1 MSQTSSQDS
10 VPTRDAPSENV
21 SPAEARLAALA
32 EGVEAEETG
41 LRVVAAR
48 LASLPYVDLEA
59 TVEIREAR
67 QFNVLEAFI
76 LRAAHELQ
84 PAPTL
89 DGLAAM
95 LGLDPLF
102 VHASWKRL
110 AEMGAVTLLDGV
122 TPRLTTQ
129 GEDYYLQGQLPPSSS
144 EAQLSL
150 RYWAVSDQLVV
161 LDPDAGE
168 VEIPADD
175 VSAPAAFPGYV
186 VQGEREREVAAGRAL
201 TDLKRLIAA
210 TEEGGLGLHQPED
223 GLTIHTVSSW
233 QAVRA
238 GVAACAVLV
247 VQETLATG
255 IDADTVM
262 LRAVDTASGRRF
274 FDVEAVLK
282 RWMAEGRVT
291 LRDLLG
297 DQLTDVAL

>member
-1 MSQTSSQDS
+1 MSQTSSDS
-10 VPTRDAPSENV
+10 VPKQATPSENV

-84 PAPTL
+84 PAPPL
-89 DGLAAM
+89 DDLAAM

-102 VHASWKRL
+102 VHASWQRL
-110 AEMGAVTLLDGV
+110 AEMDAVTLLDGAA
-122 TPRLTTQ
+122 PQLTVQ

-144 EAQLSL
+144 EAQLSF

-161 LDPDAGE
+161 LDHEEGE
-168 VEIPADD
+168 ISNAAEE
-175 VSAPAAFPGYV
+175 VSTPAAFPGYV
-186 VQGEREREVAAGRAL
+186 VQGEHEREVAAGRAL

-210 TEEGGLGLHQPED
+210 IEEAGLGLHQPDD
-223 GLTIHTVSSW
+223 GLTIHAVSSW

-238 GVAACAVLV
+238 GVVACAVLV

-255 IDADTVM
+255 MDADTVM
-262 LRAVDTASGRRF
+262 LRAVDTTSGRRF
-274 FDVEAVLK
+274 FGVEAVLK
-282 RWMAEGRVT
+282 RWMVEGRVN

-297 DQLTDVAL
+297 DQLTDVAP